1 MKLTRVIVVL
11 TLCLLALGLL
21 AQPVFAHGF
30 GQTYT
35 LPVPLSYFLVGA
47 AATVAL
53 SFVVVGFFL
62 RGGQATHGYPAY
74 NLLRLRWFKSTLAS
88 PIFLWFL
95 GACAVFLLLLVFV
108 TAFGGTNRPIENIS
122 PTFVWIVWWVGM
134 GYIVALLGNAWVLVN
149 PWKVSYDWFEQVFA
163 RKPKKGKRTG
173 KRTRTPFAMRY
184 PAGWDIW
191 PAVALFL
198 LFAWLE
204 NVYNGAAV
212 PQKLGIIVL
221 IYSLITWGGMYLFG
235 KHVWLSRG
243 EAFSVLFGLFS
254 RFSPTEVRVKDTRAC
269 RDCEVECSPAA
280 EGCVDCYACFE
291 RAAPEQREFNLRPF
305 AVGLAR
311 LGRISTATLVF
322 VVLTLATVTFD
333 GLNETS
339 AWNSVQRFFQDRMGF
354 GVADAVNT
362 VGLLAVPAA
371 FLVVYFGFS
380 WLMKRVSGT
389 GASVTELARVFVF
402 SLVPIALAYNVAHYI
417 SLLAVQGQLIIPL
430 SSDPFGYGWDLF
442 GTASYRVNLLV
453 INAKFLWFTSIA
465 VIVLGHIIAVYI
477 AHLVALRQMENPSR
491 ALRSQYPM
499 LLLMVGYTAT
509 SLWIIAQPIV
519 VAATE

>member
-1 MKLTRVIVVL
+1 MLA
-11 TLCLLALGLL
+11 LCLAAAGLM
-21 AQPVFAHGF
+21 ARPAFAHGF

-35 LPVPLSYFLVGA
+35 LPVPLSYFLVAA

-53 SFVVVGFFL
+53 SFVVVGFFVQ
-62 RGGQATHGYPAY
+62 GGPAASGYPVY
-74 NLLRLRWFKSTLAS
+74 NLLRLQWFKRSLAS
-88 PIFLWFL
+88 PIFLGFL
-95 GACAVFLLLLVFV
+95 GACSMFLFLLVCV

-122 PTFVWIVWWVGM
+122 PTFVWIIWWVGM
-134 GYIVALLGNAWVLVN
+134 GYVVALLGNAWALVN
-149 PWKVSYDWFEQVFA
+149 PWKVSYDWFEQVFGV
-163 RKPKKGKRTG
+163 KPGRAKKGK
-173 KRTRTPFAMRY
+173 KSSRTPYIMRY
-184 PAGWDIW
+184 PANWDVW

-204 NVYNGAAV
+204 NVYSGAAI
-212 PQKLGIIVL
+212 PQKLGILVL

-254 RFSPTEVRVKDTRAC
+254 RFSPTEARVKDTMAC
-269 RDCEVECSPAA
+269 RGCEVECSPTA
-280 EGCVDCYACFE
+280 EGCLDCYACFE

-311 LGRISTATLVF
+311 PGRVSTAMLVF

-339 AWNSVQRFFQDRMGF
+339 AWNSVQRFFRDRMGA
-354 GVADAVNT
+354 GVASVVDT

-371 FLVVYFGFS
+371 FLAVYFGFS
-380 WLMKRVSGT
+380 WLMKRLSGT
-389 GASVTELARVFVF
+389 DASVAELARVFVF

-430 SSDPFGYGWDLF
+430 VSDPFGFGWDLF
-442 GTASYRVNLLV
+442 NTASYRVNLLV
-453 INAKFLWFTSIA
+453 VNAKFLWFTAIA
-465 VIVLGHIIAVYI
+465 VIVLGHIIAVYV
-477 AHLVALRQMENPSR
+477 AHLVSLRQMQGHSQ

-519 VAATE
+519 VVASE

>member
-1 MKLTRVIVVL
+1 MKMYRFLAAL
-11 TLCLLALGLL
+11 LLACTAGLL
-21 AQPVFAHGF
+21 ARPAFAHGF

-35 LPVPLSYFLVGA
+35 LPVPLSYFLIGA

-53 SFVVVGFFL
+53 SFVVVGFFVQS
-62 RGGQATHGYPAY
+62 GQATQSYPTY
-74 NLLRLRWFKSTLAS
+74 NLLRLGWFRRTLAS
-88 PIFLWFL
+88 PIFIWFL
-95 GACAVFLLLLVFV
+95 GACSIFLFLLLFV
-108 TAFGGTNRPIENIS
+108 AAFGGTNRPIENIS
-122 PTFVWIVWWVGM
+122 PTFVWIIWWVGM
-134 GYIVALLGNAWVLVN
+134 GYVCALLGNAWGLVN
-149 PWKVSYDWFEQVFA
+149 PWKVSYEWLEQVFA
-163 RKPKKGKRTG
+163 RKPKRGKEK
-173 KRTRTPFAMRY
+173 KRGQARFVMRY
-184 PAGWDIW
+184 PANWDVW

-204 NVYNGAAV
+204 NVYSGAAV
-212 PQKLGIIVL
+212 PQKLGILVL
-221 IYSLITWGGMYLFG
+221 IYTLITWGGMYLFG
-235 KHVWLSRG
+235 KHVWLTRG
-243 EAFSVLFGLFS
+243 EAFSVLFSLFG
-254 RFSPTEVRVKDTRAC
+254 RFSPTEARVKDTSAC
-269 RDCEVECSPAA
+269 RSCEVECSPTA
-280 EGCVDCYACFE
+280 EGCVDCYACYE

-311 LGRISTATLVF
+311 PGRISTAMLVF

-339 AWNSVQRFFQDRMGF
+339 AWNSVQRFFQDRMGA
-354 GVADAVNT
+354 GVASVVDT
-362 VGLLAVPAA
+362 VGLLAVPTG
-371 FLVVYFGFS
+371 FLAVYFGFS
-380 WLMKRVSGT
+380 WLMKRLSGT
-389 GASVTELARVFVF
+389 DASVAELARVFVF

-417 SLLAVQGQLIIPL
+417 SLLAVQGQLLIPL

-442 GTASYRVNLLV
+442 GSASYRVNLLV

-465 VIVLGHIIAVYI
+465 VIVLGHIIAVYL
-477 AHLVALRQMENPSR
+477 AHLVSLRQMQGHSQ